1 MIAFAKPGRLPRL
14 RIFID
19 RLRSAVGLAVLACA
33 AVVFLAATIVSAVVL
48 VVGVAICLLAFA
60 IGCLPA
66 VALFVIA
73 MLVDPDAAGPVVD
86 AYRDSQRP
94 LTPSGS
100 EGEDGEI
107 PKPSKGTTP

>member
-1 MIAFAKPGRLPRL
+1 M
-14 RIFID
+14 
-19 RLRSAVGLAVLACA
+19 
-33 AVVFLAATIVSAVVL
+33 FLVATIVSAVVL
-48 VVGVAICLLAFA
+48 VVGVAVCLLAFA

-66 VALFVIA
+66 VALFIIA

-86 AYRDSQRP
+86 AYRDSQREP

-107 PKPSKGTTP
+107 PKPSKGTTQ